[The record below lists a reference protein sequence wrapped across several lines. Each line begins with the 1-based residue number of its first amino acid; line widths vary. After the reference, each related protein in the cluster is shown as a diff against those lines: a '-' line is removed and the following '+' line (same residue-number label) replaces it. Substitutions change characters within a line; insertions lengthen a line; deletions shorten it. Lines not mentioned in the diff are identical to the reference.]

1 MPETDVQKFRR
12 RAAACRDKADEASWH
27 CDKQAWLKLVDDWG
41 RLAQG
46 EDLRMEARRKLPAN
60 FRHWDEAAL

>member
-1 MPETDVQKFRR
+1 M
-12 RAAACRDKADEASWH
+12 ADGTSCH
-27 CDKQAWLKLVDDWG
+27 CDKQAWLVDDWG

-46 EDLRMEARRKLPAN
+46 EDLRMGARRKLPVN